1 MLQLLFQCYSKKE
14 FQGFTFNSFW
24 DINVQWRQISMCG
37 KKSLKLDGQAFYNKN
52 LSFYIYTYVREA
64 KLSQQALCMF
74 KSWGIKDK

>member
-1 MLQLLFQCYSKKE
+1 MFNGVRFQCA
-14 FQGFTFNSFW
+14 
-24 DINVQWRQISMCG
+24 G
-37 KKSLKLDGQAFYNKN
+37 KKGLKLDGQAFYNKN